1 MFTKENR
8 EIIWVAV
15 IVLLTAAFRI
25 FNAEA
30 HIYNMVPVA
39 AIGLFSGSILAQ
51 KRWSYIIPLAAMF
64 ISDIGISMVTSMP
77 AFYGVSQIMNYAA
90 LALVTL
96 MGTQLVKRNAISVLG
111 YTLSGSMVF
120 FLLSNLGTFLGGY
133 YGYSTQGFTQCYL
146 MAIPFYKNE
155 FATQLFLNSFFG
167 DLLFSTVAF
176 GFMYMISRSRA
187 IVQTA

>member
-39 AIGLFSGSILAQ
+39 AIGLFSGSILSQ

-90 LALVTL
+90 LALVTW
-96 MGTQLVKRNAISVLG
+96 MGTHLVKRNAISVLG
-111 YTLSGSMVF
+111 YTLSGSLVF
-120 FLLSNLGTFLGGY
+120 FVLSNLGTFLGGY
-133 YGYSTQGFTQCYL
+133 YGYSVQGFTQCYI

-155 FATQLFLNSFFG
+155 FATQLFLNSFLG
-167 DLLFSTVAF
+167 DMLFSGAAF
-176 GFMYMISRSRA
+176 AFMYA
-187 IVQTA
+187 ITRKSSVLQTA

>member
-39 AIGLFSGSILAQ
+39 AIGLFSGSILSQ

-64 ISDIGISMVTSMP
+64 LSDIGISWVTSMP
-77 AFYGVSQIMNYAA
+77 AFYGVSQVMNYTA

-96 MGTQLVKRNAISVLG
+96 LGTQMTKRNVATIAG
-111 YTLSGSMVF
+111 YTISGSLLF
-120 FLLSNLGTFLGGY
+120 FVLSNLGTFLGGY

-167 DLLFSTVAF
+167 DLMFSAVAF
-176 GFMYMISRSRA
+176 GFMYAISRSRA